1 MVGFLYRRVS
11 LATSATSKEP
21 KAPGKTKRVLS
32 KRVELTKGNTLGRD
46 VKMPRW
52 LKAFFSYFSGSWREL
67 RQVRWP
73 NRRASWGLTL
83 AVIIFTLVMVIFILA
98 LDYGFEQLFKQV
110 IL

>member
-1 MVGFLYRRVS
+1 
-11 LATSATSKEP
+11 LAKSATSKEE
-21 KAPGKTKRVLS
+21 KAPSKAKRVLT
-32 KRVELTKGNTLGRD
+32 KRVELTKGKTLSRD

-52 LKAFFSYFSGSWREL
+52 LKAFFGYFSGSWREL

-73 NRRASWGLTL
+73 NRRATWGLTL
-83 AVIIFTLVMVIFILA
+83 AVIIFTLAMVAFILL